1 MWRSWVTNAKCLHL
15 KSLLIIPLAMPEVQG
30 QTAKSSFFRE
40 NKIFHTKI
48 IKWQA
53 QMQPTTQVILFF
65 SNTVMILVL
74 CLIYLH
80 FVLLCWWPSRNK
92 YKRLRTD
99 IFLVSVPQVKIFF
112 LLFQMWTSSKRVF
125 LAYMFELVRLTSL
138 WNALLCQIDTT
149 WLFLLLENNDVSLK
163 TCTLRRTQE

>member
-1 MWRSWVTNAKCLHL
+1 MWKSWVTNAKCLHM

-53 QMQPTTQVILFF
+53 QMQPKTQVILFF
-65 SNTVMILVL
+65 SNTVMIRVL

-92 YKRLRTD
+92 YKRFRTD

-112 LLFQMWTSSKRVF
+112 FSFRCEHHPRVSSWHICLNWLDSPVYGM
-125 LAYMFELVRLTSL
+125 LCYVR
-138 WNALLCQIDTT
+138 
-149 WLFLLLENNDVSLK
+149 
-163 TCTLRRTQE
+163 